1 MNTAS
6 TRTLHV
12 IEQIVKLVPVG
23 TNLALLQLIW
33 TIISGAFLPARGA
46 VHSALSLSGYQRHE
60 IQRSWT
66 ALRYGVW
73 HIGELLERY
82 RTIVKQESDWV
93 ANEYEGYRPIAVD
106 LTAIWRPRLQ
116 GWAGKLYQQLIGKA
130 CVGIGFGLIAE
141 VGRIDGHRLP
151 ILKAIVRGHHAGASE
166 DDLKKRTL
174 RQAVRLLG
182 EKDVLLHDG
191 GVTLTQLHQA
201 GVPRYVTRLSTN
213 CTGRRNKLP
222 PYKGRGAH
230 PKKGVLVRPL
240 ERVFKGKVLAATAAD
255 ARVSFKL
262 NGRTIVAQ
270 GWLNLMRADLRV
282 ADKHEL
288 FSIWVIDDPYYDG
301 VLVLG
306 TNLPETV
313 SPTALYQLYIDRWP
327 VEQIPLVAKQLLGCH
342 RQFVF
347 AHTSCWRLG
356 ELAFF
361 VGNLLSWLA
370 ATSPPIPSGYWDRH
384 PKKQPVA
391 SNVIWHALFFQKNT
405 CLSSEFE
412 KRGLLPLTC
421 RKELQPTAALN
432 VANHAFSFAFG
443 PYC

>member
-33 TIISGAFLPARGA
+33 TIITGAFLPARGA
-46 VHSALSLSGYQRHE
+46 VHTALSLSGFQRQE

-66 ALRYGVW
+66 ALRYGIW
-73 HIGELLERY
+73 HIGELIDRF
-82 RTIVKQESDWV
+82 RTIVKEESDWV
-93 ANEYEGYRPIAVD
+93 SNEYEGYQPLAVD
-106 LTAIWRPRLQ
+106 LSAIWRPRLQ
-116 GWAGKLYQQLIGKA
+116 GWTGKLYQQLIGKS

-141 VGRIDGHRLP
+141 VGCIDGHRMPL
-151 ILKAIVRGHHAGASE
+151 LKAIVRGHSAYASE

-191 GVTLTQLHQA
+191 GVTLMQLHQA

-240 ERVFKGKVLAATAAD
+240 ERVFKGKVLAATPAD
-255 ARVSFKL
+255 AIVSFML

-270 GWLNLMRADLRV
+270 GWLNLMRADLKIT
-282 ADKHEL
+282 DKHEL
-288 FSIWVIDDPYYDG
+288 FSIWVIDDPWYNG

-313 SPTALYQLYIDRWP
+313 SAKALYQLYIDRWP

-356 ELAFF
+356 ELAFL
-361 VGNLLSWLA
+361 VGNLLTWLA
-370 ATSPPIPSGYWDRH
+370 ATSPPIPCGYWDRR
-384 PKKQPVA
+384 PKKRLVA
-391 SNVIWHALFFQKNT
+391 SNVNWHALIIQKT
-405 CLSSEFE
+405 AYWSSKFE
-412 KRGLLPLTC
+412 KSGLLPPIY
-421 RKELQPTAALN
+421 RKGLRPIAAIN
-432 VANHAFSFAFG
+432 AANQAFSSTFG